1 MHVLGHFFLLEIS
14 TKTHRTAQR
23 LYEDMMFLN
32 LFYRNMGSFCW
43 SESENWQF
51 MGAAGLVHHHQLSSS
66 SCSSCCCSLVATH
79 SCTPCKVIQ
88 GCTFRRGEGCT
99 RGRAGCARSAS
110 VDSGTKLV
118 HELPASFY
126 SLPPIAPQSSLW
138 VIFTAKPFNS

>member
-51 MGAAGLVHHHQLSSS
+51 MGAAGLVHHHQLSVE
-66 SCSSCCCSLVATH
+66 CILLLLLLLLLT
-79 SCTPCKVIQ
+79 
-88 GCTFRRGEGCT
+88 GCNSQLHTLQSNTG
-99 RGRAGCARSAS
+99 
-110 VDSGTKLV
+110 V
-118 HELPASFY
+118 HF
-126 SLPPIAPQSSLW
+126 
-138 VIFTAKPFNS
+138 